1 MGEKFYI
8 IITVIIHI
16 HKPLHVN
23 LIILLLNEDEVNFF
37 VELNAKDEVNFW
49 CILMFTGH
57 TECSL
62 VVS

>member
-23 LIILLLNEDEVNFF
+23 LIILLLNEVAGDF
-37 VELNAKDEVNFW
+37 
-49 CILMFTGH
+49 I
-57 TECSL
+57 ECKRRSEFL
-62 VVS
+62 VYFNVHRSQ